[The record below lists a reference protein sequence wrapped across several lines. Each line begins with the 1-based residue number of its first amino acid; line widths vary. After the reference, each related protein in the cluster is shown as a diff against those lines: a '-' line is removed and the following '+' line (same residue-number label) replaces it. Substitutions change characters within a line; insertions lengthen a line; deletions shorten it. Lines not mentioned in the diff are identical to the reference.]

1 MKEKICV
8 FDHACLDEA
17 EEKDTTGNKS
27 ASVTGLCALDLKA
40 WLRATRV
47 ESKVGDD
54 PFILYQ
60 QGIMT
65 KGALLEV
72 IVNEVEAYL
81 KKRA

>member
-1 MKEKICV
+1 M
-8 FDHACLDEA
+8 
-17 EEKDTTGNKS
+17 EEKTGNDYLNEDSKQTKGNKS
-27 ASVTGLCALDLKA
+27 KLNDGLCAQDLKA

-54 PFILYQ
+54 PFHLYQ

-72 IVNEVEAYL
+72 IVDEVDAYL
-81 KKRA
+81 KRSD